1 MDELRNFTQEEADL
15 LIDLLWVAKT
25 EAEARGEDTN
35 IFESI
40 SNKIDEQAI
49 AYGYAE

>member
-1 MDELRNFTQEEADL
+1 MDEPRTLTQEEADL

-25 EAEARGEDTN
+25 EAEARGEDTE

-40 SNKIDEQAI
+40 ANKIDEQAV